1 MVCCKKLLGTLEK
14 WNTQYRLRNYVDI
27 HEHTMPFISYIPRK
41 SVQFTYHC
49 IYFNREEYS
58 VLPCIRVDESL
69 QQISKKIIIFTFYMK

>member
-27 HEHTMPFISYIPRK
+27 HEHTMPFISYIPR
-41 SVQFTYHC
+41 
-49 IYFNREEYS
+49 IREEYP

-69 QQISKKIIIFTFYMK
+69 QQISKNFIIFTFDMK